1 MLAWLQLQLCM
12 GTQRHGHS
20 LNGERSLTHSTWHNM
35 KTRCQNSNTKVYE
48 NYGAKGIKVC
58 SQWDVFEN
66 FLEDMGERPGP
77 DYSIERID
85 STGNY
90 CPDNCRWATRTEQN
104 RNRSVCI
111 FITIDGKCQTVK
123 EWAIELGIKRQ
134 TIERRLKLGWSHYDA
149 VMQPVVLG
157 QKFKKT

>member
-1 MLAWLQLQLCM
+1 M
-12 GTQRHGHS
+12 R
-20 LNGERSLTHSTWHNM
+20 
-35 KTRCQNSNTKVYE
+35 TRCKDSNTKAYE

-58 SQWDVFEN
+58 SRWDVFEN
-66 FLEDMGERPGP
+66 FLEDMGERPSIN
-77 DYSIERID
+77 YSIERID
-85 STGNY
+85 STGDY
-90 CPDNCRWATRTEQN
+90 CPDNCKWATRIEQN
-104 RNRSVCI
+104 RNRSMCI